1 MNAMGKYDLIFSEL
15 SPNVIICQ
23 KMPSNLS
30 LTLRPERTIS
40 NRRKAASHFLKTGQ
54 VYEGDFMQI
63 LIFNFKV
70 DLCPEIKDS
79 RPFKKEHARVRMYT
93 PGKITIFRTKK
104 IIRTTLIVVS
114 VLLIMIIIIRQ

>member
-79 RPFKKEHARVRMYT
+79 RPFKKEQKCTYVRTRKNYDFLYEKNNKNNSHRRCQRPT
-93 PGKITIFRTKK
+93 HYDHYN
-104 IIRTTLIVVS
+104 
-114 VLLIMIIIIRQ
+114 

>member
-1 MNAMGKYDLIFSEL
+1 MGKYDLIFTEQ

-30 LTLRPERTIS
+30 LTWRPERPIS
-40 NRRKAASHFLKTGQ
+40 NRHKATSHFLKTGQ

-63 LIFNFKV
+63 LTFNFKV

-104 IIRTTLIVVS
+104 IIRTTLIVVVS